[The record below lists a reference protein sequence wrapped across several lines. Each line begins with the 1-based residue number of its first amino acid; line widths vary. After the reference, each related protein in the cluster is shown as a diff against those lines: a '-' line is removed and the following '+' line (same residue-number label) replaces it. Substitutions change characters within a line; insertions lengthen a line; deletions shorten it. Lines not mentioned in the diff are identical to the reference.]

1 MFRRLAVIF
10 AVSLFA
16 FGILFTSVLR
26 TASVRYGLRENGG
39 KFINVL
45 GDKQVYIDYVLPF
58 PGKVLPDS
66 PFWKLKALRDRIW
79 LLLTANESK
88 KVELNLLFADKRLG
102 TSMILFKKGKSELA
116 YSTLSKAEKYLDT
129 ASLLEETVR
138 KGGSDTGELNLRLV
152 NAALKHFE
160 VMEEIISGVPEEAKP
175 GIVVMQNI
183 PKGVYERARNAL
195 LEQGK
200 TSPENPFGWR

>member
-1 MFRRLAVIF
+1 MFF

-16 FGILFTSVLR
+16 FGILFTSILR

-45 GDKQVYIDYVLPF
+45 GDKQVNIDYVLPF

>member
-1 MFRRLAVIF
+1 MFF

>member
-1 MFRRLAVIF
+1 MIF

>member
-1 MFRRLAVIF
+1 MIF

-16 FGILFTSVLR
+16 FGILFTSILR

-45 GDKQVYIDYVLPF
+45 GDKQVNIDYVLPF